1 MSEDNY
7 IPDWFDAILRIRYN
21 SDVLIEELQ
30 NDGIENV
37 TIDDIMIA
45 IDRRLTD
52 LYGHHA
58 SREFVVFDSD
68 GEEW

>member
-30 NDGIENV
+30 KEGIENV
-37 TIDDIMIA
+37 TVDDIMSA
-45 IDRRLTD
+45 IDRKLTE
-52 LYGHHA
+52 LYGHRMP
-58 SREFVVFDSD
+58 SEFVVFDSD

>member
-1 MSEDNY
+1 MEDNY

-30 NDGIENV
+30 KDGIENV

-45 IDRRLTD
+45 IDRKLTD
-52 LYGHHA
+52 LYGHRS